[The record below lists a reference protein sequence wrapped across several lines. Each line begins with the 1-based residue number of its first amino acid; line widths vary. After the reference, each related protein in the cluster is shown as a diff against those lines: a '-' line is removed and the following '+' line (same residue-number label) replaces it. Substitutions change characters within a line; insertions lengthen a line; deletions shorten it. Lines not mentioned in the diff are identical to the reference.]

1 MSNKLCFIALVA
13 LSSSLSFAGGKS
25 FDRYD
30 KPCWKGETKQ
40 DLSYRKD
47 QERLLL
53 IWDKQHYLINE
64 KDKLVYLMDSDGHF
78 EKDTFL
84 WPKTS
89 PYKGVDVLDDVIM
102 GKGIYEVSF
111 KEKLLILVR
120 PNPKKKLELN
130 LDACRRP

>member
-40 DLSYRKD
+40 DLAYRKD
-47 QERLLL
+47 QDRLLL
-53 IWDKQHYLINE
+53 IWDMQHYLINE

-111 KEKLLILVR
+111 KEKSLILVR